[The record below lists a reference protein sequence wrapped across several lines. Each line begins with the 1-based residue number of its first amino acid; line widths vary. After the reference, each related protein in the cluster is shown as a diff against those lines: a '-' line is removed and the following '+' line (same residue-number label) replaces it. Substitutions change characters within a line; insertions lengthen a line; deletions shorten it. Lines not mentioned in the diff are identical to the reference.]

1 MRLVFCF
8 DQVVNKGR
16 DELSFTGPRWPLK
29 QGERAIIDQFVKRL
43 SLLFIQ
49 TDLVSVL
56 IFTVVSG
63 KIGIAES
70 DTIILSRLFCRMD
83 RTSQL
88 SQAAHFLDLGRRSS
102 ARLRF

>member
-1 MRLVFCF
+1 
-8 DQVVNKGR
+8 
-16 DELSFTGPRWPLK
+16 LK

-70 DTIILSRLFCRMD
+70 DTIILSRLFAGWIE
-83 RTSQL
+83 QVN
-88 SQAAHFLDLGRRSS
+88 
-102 ARLRF
+102 